1 MAEETSAEDTVK
13 KTKIDNVDDVHDAI
27 IDESYGDGN
36 HCDILGKYCWTI
48 DAVRNSDNNDIPFCR
63 LVEYKQIHNSVIT
76 NLINSISAAST
87 SVENN
92 KGILNTGFDKVKEIS
107 TAMVSA
113 AAGELSDGTKGAIVK
128 TGKQFAEAGQNALD
142 EGKDATKKIAE
153 TKGGQVAVSFG
164 SGLMNALSKGWGM
177 IQDSAKKYTN
187 DLSEHRFLKPY
198 SLLYWLSQTG
208 KQYTFPMLSD
218 LPKQKLTNVFG
229 DNNSDTSIFSAN
241 SFLSQ
246 ISNFASDI
254 PSTVRDLADISRLI
268 DANESSK
275 KNQSFSGAF
284 VEKAKFFQYPQET
297 EEYTVQFPLI
307 NTVRTNSGKPEWQ
320 KNYKFIMLFSIRNM
334 IFRKDNAEYYPP
346 LFYDLYIPGVVRQP
360 YCYVSSVDVQPMGMV
375 KMKPITGVFSNIES
389 KGTINV
395 PVPELWLVSIKF
407 KSLIPTS
414 ANMVLSSIYDLP
426 ITATAKNS
434 K

>member
-1 MAEETSAEDTVK
+1 MAEGTSAQSTAAG
-13 KTKIDNVDDVHDAI
+13 TQSDDVHDKI
-27 IDESYGDGN
+27 IAESYGDGN
-36 HCDILGKYCWTI
+36 HCDILGKYCWSI

-87 SVENN
+87 SVESNAGVLGDGFN
-92 KGILNTGFDKVKEIS
+92 KVQEIS

-113 AAGELSDGTKGAIVK
+113 AAGELSDGTKGAISDAGEAV
-128 TGKQFAEAGQNALD
+128 AEAGQNAL
-142 EGKDATKKIAE
+142 GAGADAATAAAE
-153 TKGGQVAVSFG
+153 TEAGQVAVSFG
-164 SGLMNALSKGWGM
+164 KGLMSALGKGWEM
-177 IQDSAKKYTN
+177 IQSSMATYKN
-187 DLSEHRFLKPY
+187 DLSGHRFLKPY

-268 DANESSK
+268 NGDKPST
-275 KNQSFSGAF
+275 NQSFSGAF

-375 KMKPITGVFSNIES
+375 KMKPITGVFSGIES

-426 ITATAKNS
+426 ITAKATTS